1 MLRVVLLMN
10 TSSKVSRNMCL
21 LQGSLDSYL
30 REIFGEVVKFLSTD
44 KNEVCQ
50 YTIKQ

>member
-1 MLRVVLLMN
+1 MN
-10 TSSKVSRNMCL
+10 TSSNEYLVSRNMCL

-50 YTIKQ
+50 YTITQ